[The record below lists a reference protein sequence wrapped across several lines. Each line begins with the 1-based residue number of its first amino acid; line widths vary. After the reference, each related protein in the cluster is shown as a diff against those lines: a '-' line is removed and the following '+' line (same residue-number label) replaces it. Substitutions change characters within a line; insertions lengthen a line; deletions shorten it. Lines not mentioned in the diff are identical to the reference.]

1 MSIQSV
7 GAVETPALCFRP
19 TEAGGAWAE
28 WRSDAVA
35 REEPIELRLVRPS
48 GPLTLAV
55 LMRTPAHDRELLTG
69 WLVSEGLLTPD
80 LALVPDEENSN
91 VWHLFAQQ
99 PEALAGAARL
109 GVSSSACGVCGTG
122 SIERL
127 SVQAARPVWAGQQLP
142 PELIASLPERLHKA
156 QAGFA
161 LTGGLHAAGLFDSAG
176 TLRAAFEDVGR
187 HNATDKVIGWAA
199 DKGPLDQSI
208 LCVSS
213 RAGFEIVQKAIMAG
227 VAVVVTVGAASSL
240 AVQTAQTFGVTLCA
254 FTRQGKFNV
263 YSGEER
269 IMAVPDGPSPTN
281 QQ

>member
-7 GAVETPALCFRP
+7 GVLETEALCFRP
-19 TEAGGAWAE
+19 NEAGGYWAE
-28 WRSDAVA
+28 WHSDAVA
-35 REEPIELRLVRPS
+35 LEEPIELRLTRPAE
-48 GPLTLAV
+48 PLTLAV

-69 WLVSEGLLTPD
+69 WLISEGLWTTELK
-80 LALVPDEENSN
+80 LVPDEENPN
-91 VWHLFAQQ
+91 VWHLFAPQ
-99 PEALAGAARL
+99 PEALEGAARL

-127 SVQAARPVWAGQQLP
+127 SVQAARPMWAGQKLP
-142 PELIASLPERLHKA
+142 PELIASLPERLHTA

-161 LTGGLHAAGLFDSAG
+161 LTGGLHAAGLFDSSG

-199 DKGPLDQSI
+199 DKGLFDQSI

-269 IMAVPDGPSPTN
+269 ILTAPAPQTPPHP
-281 QQ
+281 